1 MILVESWQIHI
12 MTTIFTQND
21 FLHTWP
27 FWVKDWSGE
36 AETLFTYL
44 FRINEMLLYKVFGNF
59 VLLCHVNVVY
69 SFYSSGFE
77 IFILLLIY
85 WSILW
90 LEVNCMNRS
99 LYPIQDEIIISYCS
113 IVKWF
118 FLWCC
123 ACVCIMYLPF
133 FSNRIFYWTSKYIPI
148 TQNNEQRRIK
158 GG

>member
-1 MILVESWQIHI
+1 
-12 MTTIFTQND
+12 
-21 FLHTWP
+21 
-27 FWVKDWSGE
+27 
-36 AETLFTYL
+36 
-44 FRINEMLLYKVFGNF
+44 MLLYKGFVNF

-123 ACVCIMYLPF
+123 AYVPTFFQTVFFIELQNIYLLLK
-133 FSNRIFYWTSKYIPI
+133 TMSKDVLKVAKFWKVFQISSHI
-148 TQNNEQRRIK
+148 HKNERNECSMTLGQLVNC
-158 GG
+158 